1 MAAGNE
7 IVLTRVFD
15 APRELVWKAWTD
27 PHHVKHWW
35 GPNGFSTDTDDMDVR
50 PGGHWKHTMVG
61 PDGTLFPN
69 LSQYVEVVKPERI
82 VYTHGGGTRDLKGA
96 SFHVTVTF
104 EDLGGRT
111 RLTMRSVFPSAEA
124 REHVIHKYGAIE
136 GGHQTLGRLGGY
148 LTAMNADPDP
158 RRFVATRVFDAP
170 RALVWRA
177 FTEPERLA
185 KWWGPKGFTVHTA
198 KVDLRPGGLFL
209 YGLKGPNNAEV
220 WGKFVYREI
229 VAPERFTCVMSFSD
243 PKGGTTRHPGNPA
256 WPLEMLMTVT
266 FIERDGRTTVTLT
279 NEPVNA
285 TAAERAAFE
294 EGRNSMRKG
303 FGGTFDQLAEFVS
316 KDEEYP
322 EVVIT
327 RTFKAGRELVW
338 RAWTE
343 SKRLAAWW
351 GPDGFT
357 CPVCEVDAR
366 PGGAIRI
373 HMKAPDGAVY
383 PMTAE
388 FREVV
393 EPARLAFV
401 SVIPGPDGKTMAEML
416 TTVTFAETDGSTT
429 QTMRTRVIFRTPAAA
444 PAIAG
449 MNEGWRQTIDRLQ
462 REMEAS

>member
-1 MAAGNE
+1 MAGRNE
-7 IVLTRVFD
+7 IVLSRVFD
-15 APRELVWKAWTD
+15 APRELVWKALTEPD
-27 PHHVKHWW
+27 HVKHWW
-35 GPNGFSTDTDDMDVR
+35 GPNGFSTDIEVMDVR
-50 PGGHWKHTMVG
+50 AGGAWKHTMIG
-61 PDGTLFPN
+61 PDGTKFPN
-69 LSQYVEVVKPERI
+69 KSVFVEVVKPERL
-82 VYTHGGGTRDLKGA
+82 VYTHGGGREDGKGA
-96 SFHVTVTF
+96 HFRATITLDDVGGKTRVTLHSIF
-104 EDLGGRT
+104 GSPE
-111 RLTMRSVFPSAEA
+111 E
-124 REHVIHKYGAIE
+124 REHVIREYGAIE
-136 GGHQTLGRLGGY
+136 GGTQTLGRLGGY
-148 LTAMNADPDP
+148 LTVMPGAG
-158 RRFVATRVFDAP
+158 RFCITRLFDAP
-170 RALVWRA
+170 RELVWKA

-185 KWWGPKGFTVHTA
+185 QWWGPKGFTVETA
-198 KVDLRPGGLFL
+198 KVDLRPGGLFH
-209 YGLKGPNNAEV
+209 YHLKGPNNAEV

-229 VAPERFTCVMSFSD
+229 AAPERFTCVMSFSD
-243 PKGGTTRHPGNPA
+243 PKGGTTRHPWNPG
-256 WPLEMLMTVT
+256 WPLDLLMTVT

-294 EGRNSMRKG
+294 EGRDSMRKG
-303 FGGTFDQLAEFVS
+303 FGGTFDQLAGFVS

-327 RTFKAGRELVW
+327 RTFKANRDLVW

-343 SKRLAAWW
+343 SKRLARWW

-366 PGGAIRI
+366 PGGAMRI
-373 HMKAPDGAVY
+373 HMKGPDGTVY

-401 SVIPGPDGKTMAEML
+401 SAIPGPDGKTMAEML

-429 QTMRTRVIFRTPAAA
+429 QTMRTRVIYRTPAAS

-462 REMEAS
+462 KEMEAS